1 MAKQKASS
9 EPAMTPVPAAPPSLF
24 PLSALR
30 DDIDRAFDRVF
41 KDWPRFG
48 SLMTPDLFNGG

>member
-9 EPAMTPVPAAPPSLF
+9 EPAKTPVPAAPPSLF

-30 DDIDRAFDRVF
+30 DDIDRAFDRMF
-41 KDWPRFG
+41 KD
-48 SLMTPDLFNGG
+48 